1 MEETKVSKR
10 EWVKTAAI
18 IFLAILLVLTFFS
31 NTIMNATLPEVAA
44 QQIEGGTIN
53 AKIRGSGTVG
63 ANETYDVTINQ
74 TRKIASVLVKV
85 GQSVSAGD
93 TLFLLESQESDEVK
107 AAQDELD
114 QLELSY
120 EKSLIEAGN
129 TSAKENHEVQ
139 KARDAY
145 NEALAI
151 YHQYSTMDATRLAS
165 EQAKADA
172 AQKAAQANYDSLQE
186 QYTTASSD
194 KTYTDAQAAVTE
206 QTANVKSLKA
216 SIDEYTQKL
225 RELQT
230 GAPTKTVDQV
240 NTEIQAANDE
250 LNRLLTANAAAIAEH
265 EANYKRRRE
274 LV

>member
-85 GQSVSAGD
+85 GQSVNAGD

-120 EKSLIEAGN
+120 EKSP
-129 TSAKENHEVQ
+129 V
-139 KARDAY
+139 
-145 NEALAI
+145 
-151 YHQYSTMDATRLAS
+151 YH
-165 EQAKADA
+165 
-172 AQKAAQANYDSLQE
+172 
-186 QYTTASSD
+186 
-194 KTYTDAQAAVTE
+194 
-206 QTANVKSLKA
+206 
-216 SIDEYTQKL
+216 
-225 RELQT
+225 
-230 GAPTKTVDQV
+230 
-240 NTEIQAANDE
+240 
-250 LNRLLTANAAAIAEH
+250 
-265 EANYKRRRE
+265 
-274 LV
+274 

>member
-85 GQSVSAGD
+85 GQSVNAGD
-93 TLFLLESQESDEVK
+93 TLFLLEAQESDEVK

-120 EKSLIEAGN
+120 EKSLIDAGN

-145 NEALAI
+145 NEALAL
-151 YHQYSTMDATRLAS
+151 YHQYSTVDARK
-165 EQAKADA
+165 Q
-172 AQKAAQANYDSLQE
+172 
-186 QYTTASSD
+186 
-194 KTYTDAQAAVTE
+194 
-206 QTANVKSLKA
+206 
-216 SIDEYTQKL
+216 L
-225 RELQT
+225 R
-230 GAPTKTVDQV
+230 A
-240 NTEIQAANDE
+240 
-250 LNRLLTANAAAIAEH
+250 
-265 EANYKRRRE
+265 
-274 LV
+274 

>member
-85 GQSVSAGD
+85 GQSVNAGD

-120 EKSLIEAGN
+120 EKSLIDAGN
-129 TSAKENHEVQ
+129 NSAKENHEVQ

-151 YHQYSTMDATRLAS
+151 YHQYSTMDAHAPGL
-165 EQAKADA
+165 
-172 AQKAAQANYDSLQE
+172 
-186 QYTTASSD
+186 
-194 KTYTDAQAAVTE
+194 
-206 QTANVKSLKA
+206 
-216 SIDEYTQKL
+216 
-225 RELQT
+225 
-230 GAPTKTVDQV
+230 GAGQG
-240 NTEIQAANDE
+240 
-250 LNRLLTANAAAIAEH
+250 RRCAEGCPGQ
-265 EANYKRRRE
+265 
-274 LV
+274 L

>member
-85 GQSVSAGD
+85 GQSVNAGD
-93 TLFLLESQESDEVK
+93 TLFLLEAQESDEVK

-120 EKSLIEAGN
+120 EKSLIDAGN

-186 QYTTASSD
+186 QYTTASSA
-194 KTYTDAQAAVTE
+194 KEYTDAQAAVSE
-206 QTANVKSLKA
+206 QTANVKTLQDN
-216 SIDEYTQKL
+216 ITDYTQ
-225 RELQT
+225 
-230 GAPTKTVDQV
+230 
-240 NTEIQAANDE
+240 
-250 LNRLLTANAAAIAEH
+250 
-265 EANYKRRRE
+265 
-274 LV
+274 

>member
-85 GQSVSAGD
+85 GQSVNAGD

-120 EKSLIEAGN
+120 EKSLIDAGN
-129 TSAKENHEVQ
+129 NSAKENHEVQ

-145 NEALAI
+145 NEALA
-151 YHQYSTMDATRLAS
+151 HLPSVQHHGRLAAWPQNRPRPNS
-165 EQAKADA
+165 CAEGCHRPVKIRFR
-172 AQKAAQANYDSLQE
+172 SS
-186 QYTTASSD
+186 TTHGRPAIRRN
-194 KTYTDAQAAVTE
+194 TDAQAAVTE

-225 RELQT
+225 RELQNLAHRQIT
-230 GAPTKTVDQV
+230 RSIRSRQKFKHV
-240 NTEIQAANDE
+240 E
-250 LNRLLTANAAAIAEH
+250 
-265 EANYKRRRE
+265 
-274 LV
+274 

>member
-85 GQSVSAGD
+85 GQSVNAGD
-93 TLFLLESQESDEVK
+93 TLFLLEAQESDEVK

-120 EKSLIEAGN
+120 EKSLIDAGCRRPG
-129 TSAKENHEVQ
+129 TP
-139 KARDAY
+139 
-145 NEALAI
+145 I
-151 YHQYSTMDATRLAS
+151 TRPLRCTI
-165 EQAKADA
+165 
-172 AQKAAQANYDSLQE
+172 NIVPWMLLSLQ
-186 QYTTASSD
+186 QKKQRPNSNSLCCNRPVKLHRSSMMHELR
-194 KTYTDAQAAVTE
+194 KRVI
-206 QTANVKSLKA
+206 LK
-216 SIDEYTQKL
+216 IK
-225 RELQT
+225 
-230 GAPTKTVDQV
+230 
-240 NTEIQAANDE
+240 
-250 LNRLLTANAAAIAEH
+250 RLS
-265 EANYKRRRE
+265 
-274 LV
+274 